1 MHVYKN
7 WKRGTTGF
15 KTHEASEYHREAI
28 EVIELPSKCADI
40 GERLSAYHSEEKSKN
55 RQIFLT
61 TLRNIRILARQGLA
75 LRGSTEEENNFIQVL
90 KQGEVDSQI
99 EKRLKKKSGKYTH
112 LEIQNECLQLMPVA
126 ILREI
131 SKNIQNSVYHTIT
144 ADEVTDS
151 SNKEQFIVCLRWVST
166 TS

>member
-1 MHVYKN
+1 M
-7 WKRGTTGF
+7 
-15 KTHEASEYHREAI
+15 
-28 EVIELPSKCADI
+28 
-40 GERLSAYHSEEKSKN
+40 
-55 RQIFLT
+55 
-61 TLRNIRILARQGLA
+61 RNIRILARQGLT
-75 LRGSTEEENNFIQVL
+75 LRGNTEEENNFIQLL
-90 KQGEVDSQI
+90 KQEGDVDSQI
-99 EKRLKKKSGKYTH
+99 EKRLKKKSEKYTH
-112 LEIQNECLQLMPVA
+112 LEIQSECLQLMPVA